1 MKSLRDADRT
11 IPSFRFGNG
20 LKGHVPMEDKGTGR
34 PHSEDTKSRYCVETP
49 PEELFDACELAG
61 QLEQLLRQEAET
73 LRRFEN
79 QELLKILHRKE
90 SLIRELA
97 AKMNALE
104 EAKNGHTD
112 TIRGPQYLSLKTCLR
127 EIEKLNRSNRAFIEG
142 SLSHYQHFIDCLC
155 PSSYH
160 PHHVNEPRQ
169 ELAAFKGLTFR
180 KEI

>member
-1 MKSLRDADRT
+1 MKDRETSRSYSKEAKRGDA
-11 IPSFRFGNG
+11 
-20 LKGHVPMEDKGTGR
+20 L
-34 PHSEDTKSRYCVETP
+34 ETP
-49 PEELFDACELAG
+49 PNELFDAYELAG
-61 QLEQLLRQEAET
+61 QLVQLLGQEAQT

-97 AKMNALE
+97 AKLNDLE
-104 EAKNGHTD
+104 KVKKEHTD
-112 TIRGPQYLSLKTCLR
+112 MSRRPQYLSLKTCLR
-127 EIEKLNRSNRAFIEG
+127 EIEKLNRSNQAFIEG
-142 SLSHYQHFIDCLC
+142 TLSHYQHFIDCLC

-160 PHHVNEPRQ
+160 PRHVSEPRQ